1 MGDRLTLKGLCESH
15 VTWAISVPILV
26 FLGLSFLE
34 FDWMYA
40 TDKLTDVRHALLLN
54 APYPNGGHN
63 YESSKTSYDRYHRGV
78 LLVVKRLFP
87 NKVMPYARICYPI
100 KNKSCTKV
108 CRVC

>member
-26 FLGLSFLE
+26 FPGLSFLE

-87 NKVMPYARICYPI
+87 QQGHAV
-100 KNKSCTKV
+100 CTNLLPHKEQKLYQSL
-108 CRVC
+108 